1 MTYQEFTQ
9 RSQALAAA
17 PVQEQKDFYTT
28 VLQTEQAKS
37 EVRML
42 AYFRYALLFYNTGDY
57 HTAREVLEPFIIE
70 YKSYP
75 YRIEII
81 SCFNL
86 IGIAC
91 LCDGEYPL
99 ARFYLNEALSLCKKK
114 DAKAR
119 YSYEYNNL
127 SLSYIGEQ
135 DYQNALD
142 CILKAE
148 QHLPDCTDDIPAY
161 VYANMAQIYCFLDRP
176 QEAKAAFEKFAGP
189 CRGAT
194 LLPEDEVIYGTLL
207 FHKLGDARY
216 PAYRAKLLVLLPQL
230 YSTNFTDA
238 MLVLFLCAKESGRDA
253 DMQEFFSVMDTYLA
267 AHPEE
272 SRIGLQLEQFK
283 YTVAE
288 ARRDKDAMLAALQK
302 REIYHT
308 KLAREAEQLR
318 VRDVG
323 RYFSIGLQL
332 QKAVAS
338 EARANHAKTMFLA
351 NMSHDIRTPING
363 IMGMVAMIESCR
375 RDEKKVDDC
384 LSKIDLSAHHL
395 LSLVNDVLDMTKLES
410 GATTIDTV
418 PFDLD
423 RVCADTCKIVYF
435 QAEQAG
441 LHVQEQHDDIRG
453 LHLLG
458 HELYLRKILVNL
470 FSNSIKYN
478 KPGGTIYTQLRIKE
492 RTDDKVVCE
501 FSIRDTGIG
510 MTPEFVQDHLFE
522 PFVQGGN
529 TSRSQYGGTGLGMS
543 IVKQLVT
550 RMQGT
555 ITVDSAPG
563 RGTRF
568 TVVLP
573 FAIDHNAQPAAPA
586 PEQPLADLHGRRLL
600 VVEDNEL
607 NLEIAEFMLQQSGA
621 AVTCARNGQEALDL
635 YRAAPASFDAIL
647 MDLMMPVMDGCT
659 AAKAIRS
666 SGLPGAGTIPILAM
680 SANAYAE
687 DVEHCLA
694 SGMNAHLS
702 KPLFRDTLL
711 AALGRYLH

>member
-9 RSQALAAA
+9 KSQALSSA
-17 PVQEQKDFYTT
+17 PVQEQKDFYAA
-28 VLQTEQAKS
+28 VLQAEQARS

-42 AYFRYALLFYNTGDY
+42 AYFRYALLFYNAGDY

-99 ARFYLNEALSLCKKK
+99 ARFYLNEALSLCKEK
-114 DAKAR
+114 DAKTR

-127 SLSYIGEQ
+127 SLSYIGER

-161 VYANMAQIYCFLDRP
+161 VYANMTQIYCFLDRP
-176 QEAKAAFEKFAGP
+176 QEAKATFDKFIGP
-189 CRGAT
+189 CRGGE
-194 LLPEDEVIYGTLL
+194 LLPEDEIIYGTLL

-216 PAYRAKLLVLLPQL
+216 PAYRAQLLALLPKL

-238 MLVLFLCAKESGRDA
+238 MLVLFLCAQESGSEA
-253 DMQEFFSVMDTYLA
+253 DMQEFFSAMDAYMA
-267 AHPEE
+267 AHPTE
-272 SRIGLQLEQFK
+272 SRIGLQLEQYK
-283 YTVAE
+283 YAVAE
-288 ARRDKDAMLAALQK
+288 AKQDKDAMLTALQK

-308 KLAREAEQLR
+308 KLYRETELLR

-332 QKAVAS
+332 QKAVTN

-375 RDEKKVDDC
+375 RDEHKVDDC

-410 GATTIDTV
+410 GTAEVEAV

-441 LHVQEQHDDIRG
+441 LHVQEQHDDIQG

-458 HELYLRKILVNL
+458 NELYLRKILVNL

-492 RTDDKVVCE
+492 RTADKVTCE

-510 MTPEFVQDHLFE
+510 MTPEFVRNHLFE

-529 TSRSQYGGTGLGMS
+529 AGRTSYGGTGLGMS

-555 ITVDSAPG
+555 ITVDSIPDQ
-563 RGTRF
+563 GTCF
-568 TVVLP
+568 TVTLP
-573 FAIDHNAQPAAPA
+573 FAIDHTAHPAAPA
-586 PEQPLADLHGRRLL
+586 QEQPLADLHGRRLL
-600 VVEDNEL
+600 VEDNEL
-607 NLEIAEFMLQQSGA
+607 NMEIAEFMLHQSGA

-635 YRAAPASFDAIL
+635 YCAAPASFDAIL
-647 MDLMMPVMDGCT
+647 MDLMMPVMDGYT
-659 AAKAIRS
+659 AAKAIRA
-666 SGLPGAGTIPILAM
+666 SGLPGCGTIPILAM

-687 DVEHCLA
+687 DVENCLA
-694 SGMNAHLS
+694 CGMNAHLS
-702 KPLFRDTLL
+702 KPLFQDTLL